1 MGVSA
6 DTYSQPYIH
15 TSEPRAVTQKNGPC
29 PAVREGPPKASLK
42 NAALEAYAAVIGN
55 DFEEPMSVSQ
65 AKAIWRKNSNPV
77 ACWAEERLERA
88 MLAEL
93 QSKPAYEDFNKW
105 CDENGHKLTLT
116 QTTFS
121 ERLKLLGYEKIRKN
135 KAVFWRDVQL
145 V

>member
-1 MGVSA
+1 MG
-6 DTYSQPYIH
+6 H
-15 TSEPRAVTQKNGPC
+15 E
-29 PAVREGPPKASLK
+29 LK
-42 NAALEAYAAVIGN
+42 EEMPGILNATLEAYAAVIGN
-55 DFEEPMSVSQ
+55 DFEEPMSVSR

>member
-1 MGVSA
+1 
-6 DTYSQPYIH
+6 
-15 TSEPRAVTQKNGPC
+15 
-29 PAVREGPPKASLK
+29 
-42 NAALEAYAAVIGN
+42 
-55 DFEEPMSVSQ
+55 
-65 AKAIWRKNSNPV
+65 
-77 ACWAEERLERA
+77 

-105 CDENGHKLTLT
+105 GDENGHKLTLT

-121 ERLKLLGYEKIRKN
+121 ERWKLLGYEKIRKN

>member
-1 MGVSA
+1 MPG
-6 DTYSQPYIH
+6 
-15 TSEPRAVTQKNGPC
+15 N
-29 PAVREGPPKASLK
+29 L

-77 ACWAEERLERA
+77 ACWAEERLKRVMPA
-88 MLAEL
+88 QL
-93 QSKPAYEDFNKW
+93 QSKQAYDDFKEW
-105 CDENGHKLTLT
+105 SAENGHKLGLT

-121 ERLKLLGYEKIRKN
+121 ERLKLLGYEKVRTS